1 LNVKIKNYEKI
12 KNKQKTEKEK
22 EDKKKKLEK
31 APGQRFSPAAEVA
44 HGPISPPKP
53 VPSLL
58 SPSH

>member
-1 LNVKIKNYEKI
+1 MSKSKIMKRSKRNR
-12 KNKQKTEKEK
+12 KQK
-22 EDKKKKLEK
+22 KKKKKRRKKLEK